1 MNRFLKALRLRRR
14 TLKSEKFVPRWK
26 DLQKML
32 SHKDQWGDA
41 IIAADKLL
49 DEALRKLHYKGKTTG
64 ERLVSAHTL
73 FSDIDGVWFGHKLVG
88 KLKSETPPPLKEK
101 DVRKALM
108 GIGQAL
114 KDVGALK

>member
-14 TLKSEKFVPRWK
+14 VLKPEKFVPRWK
-26 DLQKML
+26 ALQKKL
-32 SHKDQWGDA
+32 AHKDEWNDA

-49 DEALRKLHYKGKTTG
+49 DEALRKLHYKGKSTG
-64 ERLVSAHTL
+64 ERLVSAHNIFTDTN
-73 FSDIDGVWFGHKLVG
+73 SVWFGHKLCG
-88 KLKSETPPPLKEK
+88 RLKSDNPPTLKEK
-101 DVRKALM
+101 DVKRALM